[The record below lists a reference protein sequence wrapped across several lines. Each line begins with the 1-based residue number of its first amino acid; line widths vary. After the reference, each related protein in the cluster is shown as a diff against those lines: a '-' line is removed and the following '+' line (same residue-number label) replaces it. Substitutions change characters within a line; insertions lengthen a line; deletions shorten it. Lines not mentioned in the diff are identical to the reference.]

1 MKFRS
6 GSEEKVYKFFKD
18 KKVKV
23 KYEPNKYSYE
33 WFENKTYCPDFLLP
47 NGTYIEV
54 KGRLTIEM
62 RKKHLFF
69 RKCNPNIVIRFAF
82 DNPNKKLNKGGTM
95 TYAGWCD
102 KHNFEYCKISEGIPK
117 QWYNARRV

>member
-1 MKFRS
+1 MS
-6 GSEEKVYKFFKD
+6 
-18 KKVKV
+18 
-23 KYEPNKYSYE
+23 KYEYE

-69 RKCNPNIVIRFAF
+69 RKCNPNITVRFAF

-95 TYAGWCD
+95 TYAKWCD
-102 KHNFEYCKISEGIPK
+102 KHNFEYCKISDGIPQ
-117 QWYNARRV
+117 QWYNATT

>member
-18 KKVKV
+18 KKIKV

-47 NGTYIEV
+47 NGSYIEV

-69 RKCNPNIVIRFAF
+69 KKS
-82 DNPNKKLNKGGTM
+82 NPNKKLNKGGTM
-95 TYAGWCD
+95 TYAGWCN
-102 KHNFEYCKISEGIPK
+102 KHNFEYCKISDGIPK
-117 QWYNARRV
+117 QWYNATT

>member
-6 GSEEKVYKFFKD
+6 GSEEKVFKFFKD
-18 KKVKV
+18 KKIKV
-23 KYEPNKYSYE
+23 KYEPDKYKYE

-69 RKCNPNIVIRFAF
+69 RKCNPNITVRFAF

-95 TYAGWCD
+95 TYAKWCD
-102 KHNFEYCKISEGIPK
+102 KHNFEYCKISDGIPR
-117 QWYNARRV
+117 QL

>member
-18 KKVKV
+18 KKIKV
-23 KYEPNKYSYE
+23 KYEPDKYEYE

-47 NGTYIEV
+47 NGTYVEV
-54 KGRLTIEM
+54 KG
-62 RKKHLFF
+62 LFF
-69 RKCNPNIVIRFAF
+69 RKCNPNITIRFAF

-95 TYAGWCD
+95 TYAKWCD
-102 KHNFEYCKISEGIPK
+102 KHNFEYCKISDGIPQ
-117 QWYNARRV
+117 QWYNATT

>member
-18 KKVKV
+18 KKIKV
-23 KYEPNKYSYE
+23 KYEPDKYEYE

-47 NGTYIEV
+47 NGTYVEV

-69 RKCNPNIVIRFAF
+69 RKCNEPLLT
-82 DNPNKKLNKGGTM
+82 P
-95 TYAGWCD
+95 
-102 KHNFEYCKISEGIPK
+102 FETTGEKIIKSRSSP
-117 QWYNARRV
+117 WNL